1 MIKVMI
7 ERRVATDLAT
17 QYRKI
22 SGRALQTAMQSDGF
36 ISGESLR
43 DAKDPNHRFV
53 FATYR
58 SLMDWQKWDHSE
70 ERRQQMDQLRPLLMD
85 EEKITILEHL

>member
-7 ERRVATDLAT
+7 ERRIAVDLAE
-17 QYRKI
+17 QYRNI

-43 DAKDPNHRFV
+43 DARDANHRFV

-58 SLMDWQKWDHSE
+58 SLLDWQKWYNSE
-70 ERRQQMDQLRPLLMD
+70 ERRAQMDMLRPLLLD
-85 EEKITILEHL
+85 DEKITILEHL

>member
-7 ERRVATDLAT
+7 ERRVAPDLAD
-17 QYRKI
+17 QYRRVA
-22 SGRALQTAMQSDGF
+22 GRTLQKAMQSDGF

-43 DAKDPNHRFV
+43 DAQDPMHHYL

-58 SLMDWQKWDHSE
+58 SELDWQHWYGSE
-70 ERRQQMDQLRPLLMD
+70 ERRGQLNELRPLLMD

>member
-7 ERRVATDLAT
+7 ERRIDADLAEP
-17 QYRKI
+17 YREL
-22 SGRALQTAMQSDGF
+22 SGKTLQTAMLRDGF

-43 DAKDPNHRFV
+43 DARDPNHRFV

-58 SLMDWQKWDHSE
+58 SLLDWQKWYNSE
-70 ERRQQMDQLRPLLMD
+70 ERRAQMDALRPLLLD
-85 EEKITILEHL
+85 DEKITILEHL